1 MESKSAIH
9 KMSLSIKYVFWHLAP
24 FLVVSPCA
32 VLSFLSCDKLPLIK
46 VWLVVITT
54 TTVEISVL
62 LFLTPFSSHYRG

>member
-32 VLSFLSCDKLPLIK
+32 YFHFYRA
-46 VWLVVITT
+46 
-54 TTVEISVL
+54 ISY
-62 LFLTPFSSHYRG
+62 P